1 MEIAV
6 GSRPGTP
13 QRGEGEAH
21 VAEVV
26 APGIVLFA
34 VAHGFGTIRDRATP
48 AIAVAA
54 IRENLKRRAR
64 VERRDPRHALATAFA
79 AANARVFAHS
89 GSTDDHV
96 ASGTSV
102 TAALIVGDHAFVGHV
117 GATCAY
123 LCRDGELSALTTDD
137 ALGDGPARLLTKT
150 LGTQP
155 ALDPAVTHVRLMH
168 GDALVL
174 SSGALHVLLRDDE
187 IADALRASASSEAAT
202 SRLLAMAGV
211 RGAGAGTVI
220 VGRAL
225 HDIALGPRGRRPSA
239 RETSIVLA
247 VMFAATIA
255 AKFVLH
261 AFLSAG

>member
-1 MEIAV
+1 
-6 GSRPGTP
+6 
-13 QRGEGEAH
+13 
-21 VAEVV
+21 
-26 APGIVLFA
+26 
-34 VAHGFGTIRDRATP
+34 
-48 AIAVAA
+48 
-54 IRENLKRRAR
+54 
-64 VERRDPRHALATAFA
+64 
-79 AANARVFAHS
+79 
-89 GSTDDHV
+89 
-96 ASGTSV
+96 
-102 TAALIVGDHAFVGHV
+102 
-117 GATCAY
+117 
-123 LCRDGELSALTTDD
+123 
-137 ALGDGPARLLTKT
+137 
-150 LGTQP
+150 
-155 ALDPAVTHVRLMH
+155 MH

-255 AKFVLH
+255 AMFVLH